1 MKKGYFCSEIT
12 YYQNTWRHLLVWNSN
27 PRWCQQTWNHPSSL
41 AISTKIILVYSRLF
55 HELLQPIDYCLRR
68 FKNYWNWYILRKK
81 SLLFEVSH
89 LSTYLVNGWND
100 FHQSRNEF
108 WSELATAVTFFFSS
122 KENSLFFQKI
132 TILFLWKVIS
142 QLETPIYD
150 KLLLSLEEY
159 VIVQCNE
166 SHVMSDY

>member
-68 FKNYWNWYILRKK
+68 FKNCWNWFILRKK
-81 SLLFEVSH
+81 SLLLEVSH

-122 KENSLFFQKI
+122 KENSLFFSKNNHTVSLKGYI
-132 TILFLWKVIS
+132 TTRNTHIR
-142 QLETPIYD
+142 QT
-150 KLLLSLEEY
+150 
-159 VIVQCNE
+159 VIVFGRICD
-166 SHVMSDY
+166 SSV